1 MRRREFIA
9 GLAGTP
15 ARPGMAR
22 AQQTDR
28 MRQMVLMKLAEDN
41 PQSRGPR
48 AQNLSLRSCHGQ
60 TESPGIKL

>member
-1 MRRREFIA
+1 MRRREFIV

-22 AQQTDR
+22 ARRAVR
-28 MRQMVLMKLAEDN
+28 MPRIGVLFAEDN

-48 AQNLSLRSCHGQ
+48 AQNLSLRSRHGQ
-60 TESPGIKL
+60 TDSPSIKI